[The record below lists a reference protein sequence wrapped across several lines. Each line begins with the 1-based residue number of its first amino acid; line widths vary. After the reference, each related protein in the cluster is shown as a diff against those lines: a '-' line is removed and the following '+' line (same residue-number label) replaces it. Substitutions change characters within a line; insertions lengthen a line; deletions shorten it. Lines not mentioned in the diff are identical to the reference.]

1 MPGVGEAVRARLS
14 LGQWTQTRFNP
25 DTGQLQ
31 PLHLPG
37 SQPRR
42 TNACSGSLRLRG
54 LGTRTCRGAEPVRE
68 AGRRRRCR
76 VRILGVHMGLGPL
89 FPGLGLDI
97 DSQSRTEGRAAG
109 VQKKG
114 RPDGGAKCWS

>member
-42 TNACSGSLRLRG
+42 TNACSGSLRLRRPG
-54 LGTRTCRGAEPVRE
+54 HTHLPRGRALGE

-76 VRILGVHMGLGPL
+76 VRILGVHMGLGSL